1 MPPAASLRRE
11 AAGPGRCG
19 RPRPGPRPHG
29 APLRV
34 RAPPLLSLG
43 LGPPQSRMTSRDPSL
58 HHSCKDPLR
67 TQSPTHGARGRA
79 WERESCRGAAIRPRT
94 AGMSR
99 RASRRH
105 ARQARVGPPPP
116 PAGPPHPGAGPPRP
130 EPTLPGSRGPV
141 PATSSGHTVQCH
153 CPPEARPASRSTPTF
168 PRPVARLGPTR
179 VSERSNVRLQS
190 GGRGARQSQYNR
202 DVDVAEWGGG
212 SGGPGAV
219 CGRTRERRGRPHC
232 AQARRDMGGL
242 EMGDGGSWEGP
253 PSVLGAGWCSGL
265 IYGVS
270 EGPRLGPSPHP
281 LEGSQSCSL
290 GD

>member
-1 MPPAASLRRE
+1 MRPFPSPQLQRPSPHAEPGSGSL
-11 AAGPGRCG
+11 AG
-19 RPRPGPRPHG
+19 
-29 APLRV
+29 
-34 RAPPLLSLG
+34 
-43 LGPPQSRMTSRDPSL
+43 
-58 HHSCKDPLR
+58 
-67 TQSPTHGARGRA
+67 
-79 WERESCRGAAIRPRT
+79 GAAIRPRT
-94 AGMSR
+94 AGMCQ
-99 RASRRH
+99 RASRRR
-105 ARQARVGPPPP
+105 ARQARVGPTPP

-153 CPPEARPASRSTPTF
+153 CPPEARPASRSTPTS

-190 GGRGARQSQYNR
+190 GEWGARQSQYNR

-219 CGRTRERRGRPHC
+219 SGRTREHRGRPHC
-232 AQARRDMGGL
+232 AQARQGMGGL

-265 IYGVS
+265 VYGVS
-270 EGPRLGPSPHP
+270 EGPRLGPSPNP

-290 GD
+290 GDWGPYWQGPHPLAGPPPTPGPPASSLPGLCLPRELHETPNALSLPPGPLMLQG